1 MDFEAR
7 ARELADEFVRDVCE
21 LPDRTSPED
30 WPEALLI
37 TGEELHEMLLAFAR
51 SVAADAREEA
61 LRDAEA
67 RAYAETLITDIG
79 TRIDC
84 EHNKGVSRCLNAIR
98 ALLRAEPSPPSE
110 TVHFTKSHQRAMERK
125 ILPAPAPLESG
136 ELALER
142 AHSILL
148 AILSAD
154 ERGQGQPFAEA
165 MEAAAKEIGHA
176 YF

>member
-1 MDFEAR
+1 MTDLEAR
-7 ARELADEFVRDVCE
+7 ARELARTI
-21 LPDRTSPED
+21 LPASGLYPEEIQVNRRARYMPD
-30 WPEALLI
+30 I
-37 TGEELHEMLLAFAR
+37 LAFAR

-61 LRDAEA
+61 LREAEA
-67 RAYAETLITDIG
+67 ACDFTAPAGGGAHSHGMIQARE
-79 TRIDC
+79 
-84 EHNKGVSRCLNAIR
+84 RCLNAIR

-125 ILPAPAPLESG
+125 ILPDPAPLESG